1 MTLSKKY
8 GVIGFLLI
16 SVEAFSQTDSLQ
28 KYLKVTLYV
37 ETYFQKQW
45 PNGIDNSRSDYVY
58 SFNRLNEV
66 NLNLGFVKAQFD
78 NNKTRANFGLMAGT
92 YAQANLANEPAALRN
107 IWEANVGFKL
117 LKNRNTWLDM
127 GVLPSHIGFE
137 SAISIENWNL
147 TRSILAENSPYYLSG
162 AKLTYNPSSKWELA
176 ALVCNGWQ
184 HIQRLPGN
192 SLLSMGTQIKF
203 TPNKKTTLNWSTFMG
218 TDDPDSTRRMRYFN
232 NFYGQFQLSK
242 KFGFIAG
249 FDIGIQ
255 QKIKNSAQYD
265 AWFSPVIIAR
275 YAFNKKWTTA
285 IRGEYYQDAT
295 GIIIPTNTPNGFK
308 TTGFSINLDHAP
320 TENLLCRFEARW
332 LNSRD
337 QLFQQS
343 SNLLNNNFFMVS
355 SVALRC

>member
-16 SVEAFSQTDSLQ
+16 SVHAFSQTDSLQ

-137 SAISIENWNL
+137 SAIGKDCWHL
-147 TRSILAENSPYYLSG
+147 TRSLMADNSPYFETGLRVSN
-162 AKLTYNPSSKWELA
+162 TSKNEKWYS
-176 ALVCNGWQ
+176 ALLILNGWQ
-184 HIQRLPGN
+184 NIYQKSNIQTPAFGHQITYEPTDKTLFNSSSFIGESVRDTVKGTRL
-192 SLLSMGTQIKF
+192 F
-203 TPNKKTTLNWSTFMG
+203 H
-218 TDDPDSTRRMRYFN
+218 
-232 NFYGQFQLSK
+232 NFYVKQSLTK
-242 KFGFIAG
+242 KWAMIGA
-249 FDIGIQ
+249 FDIGFQTYQ
-255 QKIKNSAQYD
+255 QENYQWHAVVLGAQYQWTAKKKWAFRLEQYKD
-265 AWFSPVIIAR
+265 KNNVIISEN
-275 YAFNKKWTTA
+275 YANFNSIGA
-285 IRGEYYQDAT
+285 SINMDYYINEQMLLRAEAKYFNVDELK
-295 GIIIPTNTPNGFK
+295 FK
-308 TTGFSINLDHAP
+308 TQGQFSACMSLSWGI
-320 TENLLCRFEARW
+320 
-332 LNSRD
+332 
-337 QLFQQS
+337 
-343 SNLLNNNFFMVS
+343 
-355 SVALRC
+355 